1 MALIR
6 PATMFLPRPELAA
19 RLSCPPY
26 DVVTTAEAQRL
37 AQGNP
42 LSFLRVVRAEIDLP
56 EGTPPD
62 DARVYR
68 CAREN
73 FLSFIKAGWLYA
85 SAGPRLFLYR
95 LQTAAHAQ
103 TGVVACCSVD
113 DYDRGLICKHEN
125 TRPDKENDR
134 VQHMLALAAH
144 AEAVLIA
151 YRGRAEITALV
162 AAECRAQPLLDFH
175 AQDGVQHT
183 LWQVRQ
189 PDTLVQAFAEVPRLY
204 IADGHHRSAAASRVR
219 ARLRAQNAGHT
230 GNEEYNFFPATLF
243 STEQLRI
250 LPYNRVLRGLPDWQP
265 HEFLQLLRRDFLLTG
280 NAAPLPLRK
289 GEISLYVNGNWHGLT
304 LKPAAAATPTA
315 GLDVTR
321 LQEQILAPYFGIH
334 DQRTDAR
341 IDFVGGVHGVAA
353 LQQMVDSGAAQM
365 AISMHATSLE
375 ELLAVSDAG
384 ALMPPKSTW
393 FEPKLRSGLFVH
405 PF

>member
-19 RLSCPPY
+19 RLACPPY
-26 DVVTTAEAQRL
+26 DVITTAEAQCL

-56 EGTPPD
+56 EETPLY

-73 FLSFIKAGWLYA
+73 LLSFIKAGWLYA
-85 SAGPRLFLYR
+85 TAGPRLFLYR
-95 LQTAAHAQ
+95 LQTAEHAQ

-113 DYDRGLICKHEN
+113 EYDRGLICKHES

-151 YRGRAEITALV
+151 YRGRAEIAALV
-162 AAECRAQPLLDFH
+162 AAECRTQPLLDFR
-175 AQDGVQHT
+175 ADDGVQHT
-183 LWQVRQ
+183 LWQARQ
-189 PDTLVQAFAEVPRLY
+189 PEALVQAFAAVPRLY
-204 IADGHHRSAAASRVR
+204 LADGHHRSAGASRVR
-219 ARLRAQNAGHT
+219 DRWREQNARHT

-243 STEQLRI
+243 PADQLRI
-250 LPYNRVLRGLPDWQP
+250 LPYNRVLRGLPNWQP
-265 HEFLQLLRRDFLLTG
+265 HEFLQQLRRDFLLTG
-280 NAAPLPLRK
+280 NAAPSPLRK

-304 LKPAAAATPTA
+304 LKPATAAAPTA

-341 IDFVGGVHGVAA
+341 LDFVGGVRGVAA